1 MDNREGSCM
10 SVSHRYLKLHDNYNI
25 NVFTNA
31 AASPYT
37 MPYVNES
44 YCESFILGHRNGFR
58 CDDVK

>member
-1 MDNREGSCM
+1 MDNREGFCM

-44 YCESFILGHRNGFR
+44 Y
-58 CDDVK
+58 